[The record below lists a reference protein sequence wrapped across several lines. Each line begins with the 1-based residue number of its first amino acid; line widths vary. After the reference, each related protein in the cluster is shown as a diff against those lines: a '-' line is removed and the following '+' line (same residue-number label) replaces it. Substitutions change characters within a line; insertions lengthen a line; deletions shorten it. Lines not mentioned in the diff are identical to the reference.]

1 MAIHPRRHCEE
12 RSNVAIQ
19 MISLNPN
26 NPLSK
31 ISPPPCRGRAREGV
45 ETCTFHHFH
54 LHPDLPPARG
64 KEQLGSN
71 ELFGLNPDNPLGK
84 LEGEKPFVVSLSNH
98 ERPFDSRVGR
108 MSVALSAVCVV
119 PCIFLIRRIMACG
132 LTLPTALKI
141 SLCAFTLTA
150 ATSINAEELGRLFF
164 TPQQRAMLERGQQ
177 PDADNPAG
185 SIESLTVSG
194 IVQKDGGE
202 RTVWINGVPQIAGKS
217 DSLSPESVPVAVP
230 GQAQPVKIKVG
241 QKVQL
246 SNPPQP
252 KPVPQRTANTGDEDD

>member
-1 MAIHPRRHCEE
+1 
-12 RSNVAIQ
+12 
-19 MISLNPN
+19 
-26 NPLSK
+26 
-31 ISPPPCRGRAREGV
+31 
-45 ETCTFHHFH
+45 
-54 LHPDLPPARG
+54 
-64 KEQLGSN
+64 
-71 ELFGLNPDNPLGK
+71 
-84 LEGEKPFVVSLSNH
+84 
-98 ERPFDSRVGR
+98 
-108 MSVALSAVCVV
+108 
-119 PCIFLIRRIMACG
+119 MACG

-217 DSLSPESVPVAVP
+217 DTLAPESVPVAIP

-246 SNPPQP
+246 NPSAPRKTEKQDIP
-252 KPVPQRTANTGDEDD
+252 ESDD